1 MGLVGIGC
9 YQDMDI
15 KMIIQGIIDRFKV
28 LFGDIFGDI
37 FNPFTPESEL
47 YGRWVVIYGTKAKG
61 NSKKQ
66 FKFYENVWTYYDDG
80 KAYSLDIDGRIIN
93 RTGVPFKYT
102 TESGLQIDD
111 SQVNKDFYSKEN
123 INRKNRAYNK
133 KRFIRQ
139 GGY

>member
-15 KMIIQGIIDRFKV
+15 KMIIHGIIYRFKV
-28 LFGDIFGDI
+28 LVGDIFSRWI
-37 FNPFTPESEL
+37 ANPKS

-61 NSKKQ
+61 NAKKQ
-66 FKFYENVWTYYDDG
+66 FKFYENAWAYYDDG
-80 KAYSLDIDGRIIN
+80 QAYSLDIDGVIIN

-102 TESGLQIDD
+102 TESGLQIND

-123 INRKNRAYNK
+123 IYRKNRAYNK
-133 KRFIRQ
+133 KRFIR
-139 GGY
+139 

>member
-15 KMIIQGIIDRFKV
+15 KMIIQSVIDRFKV
-28 LFGDIFGDI
+28 LFGDIFSRWI
-37 FNPFTPESEL
+37 ANPKS
-47 YGRWVVIYGTKAKG
+47 YGEWIVIYGTKAKG
-61 NSKKQ
+61 NAKKQ
-66 FKFYENVWTYYDDG
+66 FKFYENVWAYYDDG
-80 KAYSLDIDGRIIN
+80 QAYSLDIDGVIIN

-102 TESGLQIDD
+102 TESGLQIND

-133 KRFIRQ
+133 KRFIR
-139 GGY
+139 

>member
-15 KMIIQGIIDRFKV
+15 KMIIQGIIDPFLW
-28 LFGDIFGDI
+28 LFDVIFS
-37 FNPFTPESEL
+37 PFTADPES

-66 FKFYENVWTYYDDG
+66 FKFYENVWAYYDDG

-93 RTGVPFKYT
+93 RMGVPFKYT
-102 TESGLQIDD
+102 TESGLQIND

-123 INRKNRAYNK
+123 IHRKNRAYNK
-133 KRFIRQ
+133 KRFIR
-139 GGY
+139 